1 MKKIKKV
8 LAIAL
13 VLTSM
18 SIIPVNA
25 EETGQTIYHYG
36 DGTSGTTPPTP
47 TQAAVAGFAVV
58 NNEGVV
64 KGAIACSVSFCP
76 TVLEGTYMDCTNC
89 KLVQQTPAIPD
100 GNAFGYVGTPNNP
113 VKYDS
118 QEQVFTQGSTSTPA
132 PVTRNETVDTTTIS
146 VTINSDVVTFGPN
159 SFVNGQMQ
167 VTPRVNSNTGAT
179 ISATQTNYE
188 TRTVTSATGIV
199 TTELVATT
207 ESQSFTSPQTREQIA
222 QAVQYKSFLQRRL
235 DRIYVMLRG
244 WVLD

>member
-1 MKKIKKV
+1 MKKFF
-8 LAIAL
+8 LAISL
-13 VLTSM
+13 VLS
-18 SIIPVNA
+18 SFNFI
-25 EETGQTIYHYG
+25 
-36 DGTSGTTPPTP
+36 GTSAHADDQCTSANPCGTW
-47 TQAAVAGFAVV
+47 AVV
-58 NNEGVV
+58 DSSGVV
-64 KGAIACSVSFCP
+64 RNIIVCEERVCGASGSWHGVMPNDTPWPGARI
-76 TVLEGTYMDCTNC
+76 VLQVPPNPVTN
-89 KLVQQTPAIPD
+89 QSQG
-100 GNAFGYVGTPNNP
+100 GNMGTPDNP

-118 QEQVFTQGSTSTPA
+118 QEQVFTQGSASTPA
-132 PVTRNETVDTTTIS
+132 PVTRSETVDTTTIS
-146 VTINSDVVTFGPN
+146 VTINSNVVTFGPN

-222 QAVQYKSFLQRRL
+222 RAVQDKFLLQRRL
-235 DRIYVMLRG
+235 DRIYAMLRG